1 MSGTWCMLMM
11 LITLL
16 ELSQAQRPSFAGA
29 RPPGGLS
36 QKDKYLGTQNTAVE
50 NLSGVNIVTRFGED
64 ASAQRPAVTNL
75 PYGASQKPP
84 MGVPLV
90 LPVGS
95 APAPVDLANRFGG
108 DNVPSSSGSASFQPN
123 FNANGSSG
131 NTFSGSPS
139 FSLNP
144 IPSSSSSSSSSSG
157 SSFNGSAQPIPSAA
171 SPTSRPVATNAL
183 PIDAHGDQNYVD
195 YLSSLPEENRP
206 FWFLNY
212 QAIEALRNNSRPNV
226 GAFETRGSSFA
237 G

>member
-1 MSGTWCMLMM
+1 MSATWCMLMM

-50 NLSGVNIVTRFGED
+50 NLTGVDIATRFGED
-64 ASAQRPAVTNL
+64 AAAQRPPVTNL

-90 LPVGS
+90 FPVGS
-95 APAPVDLANRFGG
+95 APAPVDVANRFGG
-108 DNVPSSSGSASFQPN
+108 DNVPSSSGSASSQPN
-123 FNANGSSG
+123 FNANGSTG
-131 NTFSGSPS
+131 NNFSGSPS
-139 FSLNP
+139 FSLSP
-144 IPSSSSSSSSSSG
+144 IPSSSSSSSSG
-157 SSFNGSAQPIPSAA
+157 SSFNASAQPNPSAA
-171 SPTSRPVATNAL
+171 SPTSRPVVTNAL
-183 PIDAHGDQNYVD
+183 PIDAHGDQNYVN
-195 YLSSLPEENRP
+195 YLNSLPEENRP